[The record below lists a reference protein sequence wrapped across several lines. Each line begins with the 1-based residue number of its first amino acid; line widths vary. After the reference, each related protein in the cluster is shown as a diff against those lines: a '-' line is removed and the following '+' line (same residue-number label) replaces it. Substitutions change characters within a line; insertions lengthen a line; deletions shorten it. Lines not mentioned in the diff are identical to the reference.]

1 MQYMT
6 NKGYAMTAGEQPLTE
21 RMARVESLIKAERPH
36 LATKADLEKLK
47 GDLTFRMIVI
57 SAALLGLIK
66 IIPPFQV

>member
-1 MQYMT
+1 MAT
-6 NKGYAMTAGEQPLTE
+6 GEPTMNE
-21 RMARVESLIKAERPH
+21 RMARVESSIETERPH

-47 GDLTFRMIVI
+47 SDLTFRIIVI

>member
-1 MQYMT
+1 M
-6 NKGYAMTAGEQPLTE
+6 ASGEQTLIE
-21 RMARVESLIKAERPH
+21 RMARVESAIETERPH
-36 LATKADLEKLK
+36 LAAKADLQKLK

>member
-1 MQYMT
+1 MT
-6 NKGYAMTAGEQPLTE
+6 TSDQTLTE
-21 RMARVESLIKAERPH
+21 RMARVESSIETERPH

-47 GDLTFRMIVI
+47 SDLTFRMIVI

>member
-1 MQYMT
+1 MST
-6 NKGYAMTAGEQPLTE
+6 SEQTLTE
-21 RMARVESLIKAERPH
+21 RMARVESSIETERPH

-47 GDLTFRMIVI
+47 SDLTLRMIVI

>member
-1 MQYMT
+1 M
-6 NKGYAMTAGEQPLTE
+6 ASGEQTLVE
-21 RMARVESLIKAERPH
+21 RMARVESSIETERPH
-36 LATKADLEKLK
+36 LATKADLQKLK

>member
-1 MQYMT
+1 MSRQV
-6 NKGYAMTAGEQPLTE
+6 Q
-21 RMARVESLIKAERPH
+21 H

-66 IIPPFQV
+66 IVPPYQI

>member
-1 MQYMT
+1 MASGDQT
-6 NKGYAMTAGEQPLTE
+6 LIE
-21 RMARVESLIKAERPH
+21 RMARVESSIETERPH
-36 LATKADLEKLK
+36 LATKADLQKLK

>member
-1 MQYMT
+1 M
-6 NKGYAMTAGEQPLTE
+6 ASGEQTLVE
-21 RMARVESLIKAERPH
+21 RMARVKSAIETERPH
-36 LATKADLEKLK
+36 LATKADLQKLK

>member
-1 MQYMT
+1 MT
-6 NKGYAMTAGEQPLTE
+6 TSEQTLTE
-21 RMARVESLIKAERPH
+21 RMAIVESSIETERPH

-47 GDLTFRMIVI
+47 SDLTFRMIVI

>member
-1 MQYMT
+1 MATKDQT
-6 NKGYAMTAGEQPLTE
+6 LAE
-21 RMARVESLIKAERPH
+21 RMAKVESSIETERPH

-47 GDLTFRMIVI
+47 SDLTFRMIVI

>member
-1 MQYMT
+1 MT
-6 NKGYAMTAGEQPLTE
+6 NEQALAE
-21 RMARVESLIKAERPH
+21 RMAKVESSIETERPH

-47 GDLTFRMIVI
+47 SDLTFRIILI

>member
-1 MQYMT
+1 MST
-6 NKGYAMTAGEQPLTE
+6 SEQTLTE
-21 RMARVESLIKAERPH
+21 RMAKVESSIETERPH

-47 GDLTFRMIVI
+47 SDLTLRMIVI

>member
-1 MQYMT
+1 MAT
-6 NKGYAMTAGEQPLTE
+6 NDQTLIE
-21 RMARVESLIKAERPH
+21 RMAKVESSIETERRR

-47 GDLTFRMIVI
+47 SDLTFRMIVI

>member
-1 MQYMT
+1 M
-6 NKGYAMTAGEQPLTE
+6 ASGEQTLIE
-21 RMARVESLIKAERPH
+21 RMARVESAIETERPH
-36 LATKADLEKLK
+36 LATKADLQKLK

>member
-1 MQYMT
+1 MT
-6 NKGYAMTAGEQPLTE
+6 TSEQTLTE
-21 RMARVESLIKAERPH
+21 RMAKVESSIETERPH

-47 GDLTFRMIVI
+47 SDLTFRMIVI

>member
-1 MQYMT
+1 MT
-6 NKGYAMTAGEQPLTE
+6 TKDQALAE
-21 RMARVESLIKAERPH
+21 RMAKVESSIETERPH

-47 GDLTFRMIVI
+47 SDLTFRMILI

>member
-1 MQYMT
+1 MAT
-6 NKGYAMTAGEQPLTE
+6 NDQTLAE
-21 RMARVESLIKAERPH
+21 RMAKVESSIETERPH

-47 GDLTFRMIVI
+47 SDLTFRIIVI